1 MLNGHT
7 ATEIC
12 LQQNSSVGG
21 LLPSDLDGTTAPPAG
36 SPNFMVFF
44 GNNNLNL
51 FRFHVDFASP
61 NNSTF
66 SGPVTIP
73 VAAFSPLCGGG
84 TCVTQPGTSNELD
97 SLADRLMYRLA
108 YRNFGSHQ
116 SLVVNTSE
124 EHTSELQS
132 HLNI

>member
-1 MLNGHT
+1 MLKGRAANQSWF
-7 ATEIC
+7 EE
-12 LQQNSSVGG
+12 NFSVGG

-84 TCVTQPGTSNELD
+84 TCVTQPGTSNPLD
-97 SLADRLMYRLA
+97 SLAARLSDLLA
-108 YRNFGSHQ
+108 YPKFWTHQ
-116 SLVVNTSE
+116 SLVVTHS
-124 EHTSELQS
+124 
-132 HLNI
+132 